1 MPRWRRQREPRTA
14 YADGG
19 TAPGEQKK
27 SGTAVLERTSVEL
40 SWRVELY
47 DDDDHFIHVVERQV
61 QLATG
66 CSLEVAE
73 HAVNEVMR
81 NGCAPVYAGD
91 RTDCERVAGVLRQI
105 ALHVDVTQ

>member
-1 MPRWRRQREPRTA
+1 MTTPTPA
-14 YADGG
+14 SLNDGG
-19 TAPGEQKK
+19 DPSTAPGERERT
-27 SGTAVLERTSVEL
+27 GTAVIEREL
-40 SWRVELY
+40 PAHSWRVTLF
-47 DDDDHFIHVVERQV
+47 DDDDHYVHVVERQV

-81 NGCAPVYAGD
+81 HGCAPVYEGD

-105 ALHVDVTQ
+105 ALRVDVTSD